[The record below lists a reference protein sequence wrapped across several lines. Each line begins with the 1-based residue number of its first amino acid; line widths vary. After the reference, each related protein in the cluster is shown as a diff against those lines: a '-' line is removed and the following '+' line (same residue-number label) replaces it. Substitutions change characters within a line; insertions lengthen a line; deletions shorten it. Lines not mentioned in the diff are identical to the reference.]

1 MKNHKNRPR
10 TMKNQPGWL
19 QETPRRKWWFFITH
33 IHFIIIYISSSL
45 SYDEICAHLT
55 KACWMYSRVVHT
67 FSIEGRH
74 IFGMCLTLKTQ
85 KSFLQMGSEHGLTF
99 SSMCHSQNSS
109 DLSTLNIAWSIY
121 QFVVLKV
128 CSACCFLFKNI
139 AKGTTYLRVEFCL
152 PKFKQV
158 QTQILIKFHLQD
170 QTKH

>member
-1 MKNHKNRPR
+1 
-10 TMKNQPGWL
+10 
-19 QETPRRKWWFFITH
+19 
-33 IHFIIIYISSSL
+33 
-45 SYDEICAHLT
+45 
-55 KACWMYSRVVHT
+55 MYSRVVHT

-99 SSMCHSQNSS
+99 SSMRHSQNTS

-121 QFVVLKV
+121 QFVALKV
-128 CSACCFLFKNI
+128 CFACCFLFKNI

-158 QTQILIKFHLQD
+158 QTQILIKFHLQLQNLK
-170 QTKH
+170 QTSASWLNLKFKILTKASFRISTKIQLHNLHKTSASKILTTV

>member
-1 MKNHKNRPR
+1 MIFCDR
-10 TMKNQPGWL
+10 
-19 QETPRRKWWFFITH
+19 
-33 IHFIIIYISSSL
+33 HFIIIYISSL
-45 SYDEICAHLT
+45 SYHEICAHLT

-99 SSMCHSQNSS
+99 SSMCHSQNTS

-121 QFVVLKV
+121 QFVALKV
-128 CSACCFLFKNI
+128 CFACCFLFKNI

-158 QTQILIKFHLQD
+158 QTQILIKFHLQNFNQALTSKYQPNNSNSTKLKNKIID
-170 QTKH
+170 QS